1 MPQRELTRRAPLR
14 WALKQRS
21 DPSLVPVLGAS
32 VSLAGHLSLNQ
43 VTVITDLLRAKD
55 LVLLGSLERMVSGYL

>member
-1 MPQRELTRRAPLR
+1 VGTEATVRSLARSQC
-14 WALKQRS
+14 WA
-21 DPSLVPVLGAS
+21 G